1 MFGKLLK
8 HELRHTARY
17 HFPILFI
24 SLGASIVMGI
34 TLLSKN
40 EGFML
45 MMTLALLLVFASIII
60 ISLIAVIKNFSD
72 TIFSRQGYL
81 TMTLPVKGNNLLA
94 SKIIVSF
101 FWIIISYV
109 AAFLPF
115 SFVIIYIKQQLDA
128 QAMTGEFMQA
138 IKEILPPAGTI
149 VTFVL
154 CIVITSLI
162 SILSYVGYV
171 YFSVTIANT
180 RLLNKHPIL
189 FGGLVFIG
197 VSIATSVITNL
208 TEKIAPVK
216 FAIGFERSFFTSK
229 DVWELAMES
238 NEIIIKCID
247 MNSTIIEAVVAVALL
262 VVTGYFI
269 EHKINIK

>member
-24 SLGASIVMGI
+24 SLGASLVMGA

-45 MMTLALLLVFASIII
+45 MMTLALLLVFAAIII

-81 TMTLPVKGNNLLA
+81 TMTLPVKGNQLLA
-94 SKIIVSF
+94 SKVIISF
-101 FWIIISYV
+101 FWIVISYI
-109 AAFLPF
+109 AAYLPF

-138 IKEILPPAGTI
+138 ISEILPPADTI
-149 VTFVL
+149 VTLVL
-154 CIVITSLI
+154 TIVITSLI
-162 SILSYVGYV
+162 SMLSYVSFV

-180 RLLNKHPIL
+180 RLLSKHPVV
-189 FGGLVFIG
+189 FGGLVFIA
-197 VSIATSVITNL
+197 VSVITSIITNL

-216 FAIGFERSFFTSK
+216 FAVGYESSFFTTK
-229 DVWELAMES
+229 DMWELD
-238 NEIIIKCID
+238 EIIIKCID
-247 MNSTIIEAVVAVALL
+247 MNSTIIEAVVAIVLL
-262 VVTGYFI
+262 VATGYII

>member
-17 HFPILFI
+17 HFPILII
-24 SLGASIVMGI
+24 SIAASVVMGA

-45 MMTLALLLVFASIII
+45 MMTVALLLVFAAIII
-60 ISLIAVIKNFSD
+60 ISLIAVIKNFND

-81 TMTLPVKGNNLLA
+81 TMTLPVKGNQLLL
-94 SKIIVSF
+94 SKIIISF
-101 FWIIISYV
+101 FWITVSYI

-138 IKEILPPAGTI
+138 IEEILPPAGTI
-149 VTFVL
+149 VTLVL
-154 CIVITSLI
+154 CFIITSLI
-162 SILSYVGYV
+162 SMLSYVGYV

-180 RLLNKHPIL
+180 RLLSKHPIL

-197 VSIATSVITNL
+197 VSVATSIITSL
-208 TEKIAPVK
+208 TEKIAPLQ
-216 FAIGFERSFFTSK
+216 FAVGYEKSFFTFK
-229 DVWELAMES
+229 NIWELD
-238 NEIIIKCID
+238 EIIIHNVD
-247 MNSTIIEAVVAVALL
+247 MNSTVIEAVVAIALL
-262 VVTGYFI
+262 FVTGYFI